1 MLSCIII
8 QYDNRVSYSVLRDI
22 IKDKKETSMSDMSP
36 MKKSVT
42 ICDMEIWN
50 DSCSLEELKYAIS
63 HGASGA
69 TTNPVIVLNVLKQ
82 EMHLWEDRIKEIIKE
97 MPEASEIDIAWKLIE
112 EMAVKGAGLLKPVFD
127 RTQGKK
133 GRISIQTN
141 AQLYRDAAAM
151 TAQAVRFSQLAEN
164 MMVKIPATAAG
175 VKAFEEATY
184 NGVNINA
191 TVCFTVPQ
199 AVAVGEA
206 VERGLKRREAEGK
219 DISFLTPVCTIM
231 VGRLDDWLKVVADKE
246 KIAVTP
252 GVLDWAGV
260 AAFKEA
266 VRIYKEKGFR
276 TRLLSAAYRSHLHWS
291 QIIGPNIVQTIPS
304 KWQKLF
310 NNSSVEVKE
319 TLDKPVDPAILD
331 ELKSFPDFV
340 RAYEPYGLKPE
351 EFDTYGATA
360 RTLRGFLAGYAELL
374 SVIRNFMIP
383 NPDV

>member
-1 MLSCIII
+1 
-8 QYDNRVSYSVLRDI
+8 
-22 IKDKKETSMSDMSP
+22 MSDMSP
-36 MKKSVT
+36 MKKTVS

-50 DSCSLEELKYAIS
+50 DSCSVEELNYAIE

-82 EMHLWEDRIKEIIKE
+82 EMHLWEGRIREIIKE
-97 MPEASEIDIAWKLIE
+97 MPAASEVEVAWKLIE

-127 RTQGKK
+127 ASKGKK

-141 AQLYRDAAAM
+141 AQLYRNAEAM
-151 TAQAVRFSQLAEN
+151 TEQAIKFSKLADN
-164 MMVKIPATAAG
+164 MMVKMPTTAAG

-219 DISFLTPVCTIM
+219 DVSFLTPVCTIM
-231 VGRLDDWLKVVADKE
+231 VGRLDDWLKVVAAKE

-276 TRLLSAAYRSHLHWS
+276 TRMLSAAYRSHLHWS
-291 QIIGPNIVQTIPS
+291 QLIGPNIVQTIPS
-304 KWQKLF
+304 KWQKIF

-319 TLDKPVDPAILD
+319 TLDKPVDAAIMA
-331 ELKSFPDFV
+331 ELKTFPDFV
-340 RAYEPYGLKPE
+340 RAYEAYGMKHE
-351 EFDTYGATA
+351 EFESYGATA
-360 RTLRGFLAGYAELL
+360 RTLRGFLAGYADLL
-374 SVIRNFMIP
+374 GVIRDFMVP
-383 NPDV
+383 NPDK